1 MKIIENNCKD
11 TEEIVCPYCESKLA
25 YDRSDVYIYEGD
37 EYITCPCCGSD
48 IIRIPHNHSDIFLP
62 RHTCEHCYQRF
73 DAESYEGAN
82 GSEYAIC
89 PFCGNE
95 EIVGDGVELTAANV
109 EFPKHFFSYKNG
121 KPVSDATVTEWI
133 RDSVS
138 KLDKGIDILYTGS
151 GNTIAIAIKSD
162 MDEAMVIVAKDYYEA
177 SVSIPHE
184 KY

>member
-1 MKIIENNCKD
+1 MKIIENNYKD
-11 TEEIVCPYCESKLA
+11 AEEIVCPYCKSRLEYNK
-25 YDRSDVYIYEGD
+25 SDVYVYEGD
-37 EYITCPCCGSD
+37 EFITCPCCKSD
-48 IIRIPHNHSDIFLP
+48 IMKTPHNSTLFLP
-62 RHTCEHCYQRF
+62 KYTCNRCYQRF
-73 DAESYEGAN
+73 NAESYEGAN

-89 PFCGNE
+89 SYCGNE
-95 EIVGDGVELTAANV
+95 EIVGDGVDLTSANV

-121 KPVSDATVTEWI
+121 KPVSDATVTEWV

-151 GNTIAIAIKSD
+151 GNAMAIAIKSD
-162 MDEAMVIVAKDYYEA
+162 MDEATVIVAKDYYET